1 MSPEIIALAI
11 IVLGVLLLGPQVL
24 GAIVGGVAGEDA
36 LLAGGLFGESI
47 LSVWEEL
54 PGLLISV
61 VFATLFLGHRIPGPR
76 TIWQRGGPQ
85 LSLGVTMGAGQYVV
99 GILLTM
105 LVLTPLFGIDP
116 LAGAL
121 IEIGFE
127 GGHGTAGGLGDT
139 FDAVGFADGADLA
152 LGMATVGI
160 VAGILLGVGF
170 VNLGVRTGRTAVLRR
185 TGQRSAD
192 ELRGIV
198 DKDERD
204 WAALMTVRPGSIEP
218 LSIHFAVVALA
229 VLIGAGVL
237 ELLQWIEAATWGQA
251 GVELFEHVP
260 LFPLA
265 MLGGAVVQL
274 AIDRYDTR
282 GIVDRGMMLRLQG
295 LALDVLIVAAL
306 ATLSLDVIG
315 ANLVPFLALAAAG
328 LAWTAAVFWFLAPR
342 MIPTYAYERGLTDF
356 GQSMGVTATGLI
368 LLRIV
373 DPEGV
378 TPALESFGYKQLG
391 FEPFFGGGLL
401 SAMSL
406 PLIAQFGP
414 WPFLAGMAVLL
425 AAALGLGLGHFR
437 RQAPDTPVEQSAG
450 QATR

>member
-1 MSPEIIALAI
+1 
-11 IVLGVLLLGPQVL
+11 
-24 GAIVGGVAGEDA
+24 
-36 LLAGGLFGESI
+36 
-47 LSVWEEL
+47 
-54 PGLLISV
+54 
-61 VFATLFLGHRIPGPR
+61 
-76 TIWQRGGPQ
+76 
-85 LSLGVTMGAGQYVV
+85 
-99 GILLTM
+99 
-105 LVLTPLFGIDP
+105 
-116 LAGAL
+116 
-121 IEIGFE
+121 
-127 GGHGTAGGLGDT
+127 
-139 FDAVGFADGADLA
+139 
-152 LGMATVGI
+152 
-160 VAGILLGVGF
+160 
-170 VNLGVRTGRTAVLRR
+170 
-185 TGQRSAD
+185 
-192 ELRGIV
+192 
-198 DKDERD
+198 
-204 WAALMTVRPGSIEP
+204 MTVRPGSIEP

-237 ELLQWIEAATWGQA
+237 ELLQWVEAATWGQA

-265 MLGGAVVQL
+265 MLDGAVVQL

-342 MIPTYAYERGLTDF
+342 MIPSHAYERGLTDF

-378 TPALESFGYKQLG
+378 TPTLESFGYKQLG
-391 FEPFFGGGLL
+391 FEPFLGGGLL
-401 SAMSL
+401 TAMSL

-414 WPFLAGMAVLL
+414 WPFLAGMVALL
-425 AAALGLGLGHFR
+425 AAALGLGLGHFG
-437 RQAPDTPVEQSAG
+437 RQSPDTPMQQSAG